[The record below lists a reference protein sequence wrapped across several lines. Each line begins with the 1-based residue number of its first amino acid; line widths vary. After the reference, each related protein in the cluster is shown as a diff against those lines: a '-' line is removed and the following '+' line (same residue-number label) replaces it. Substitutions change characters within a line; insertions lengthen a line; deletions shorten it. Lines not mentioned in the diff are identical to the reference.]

1 MNRQGILL
9 ASGNPGK
16 LAELRRLSGDLP
28 VDIRGP
34 ESLENGLP
42 HVEETGS
49 SFLENAV
56 IKALSAADAA
66 VADGGDDWALADD
79 SGLAVDFLDGAPGIR
94 SARFAGT
101 QGKGRD
107 LANNALL
114 LEKLKGLPPEGRRA
128 SFWCVL
134 ALARP
139 GQVLLAVEGS
149 VEGWILDAPRG
160 KGGFGYDPLF
170 FHEPSDRTFAQLEP
184 EEKVS
189 ISHRS
194 MAMTRLKT
202 ALESL
207 VPQGT
212 A

>member
-16 LAELRRLSGDLP
+16 LAELRRLSDNLP
-28 VDIRGP
+28 VDIHGP
-34 ESLENGLP
+34 ESLEDGLP

-56 IKALSAADAA
+56 LKALSAADAA
-66 VADGGDDWALADD
+66 VEKGEDVWALADD
-79 SGLAVDFLDGAPGIR
+79 SGLVVEYLDGAPGVR

-101 QGKGRD
+101 QGEGRD

-114 LEKLKGLPPEGRRA
+114 LEKLEGIPPEGRGA

-139 GQVLLAVEGS
+139 GEVLLAVEGS
-149 VEGWILDAPRG
+149 VDGRILDAPRG
-160 KGGFGYDPLF
+160 EGGFGYDPLF
-170 FHEPSDRTFAQLEP
+170 FHEPSDRTFAELEP
-184 EEKVS
+184 EEKAAL
-189 ISHRS
+189 SHRS

-202 ALESL
+202 ALETL
-207 VPQGT
+207 VPQKT

>member
-1 MNRQGILL
+1 LNRQGILL

-16 LAELRRLSGDLP
+16 LAELRRLSDNLP
-28 VDIRGP
+28 VDIHGP
-34 ESLENGLP
+34 ESLEDGLP

-56 IKALSAADAA
+56 LKALSAADAA
-66 VADGGDDWALADD
+66 VEKGEDVWALADD
-79 SGLAVDFLDGAPGIR
+79 SGLVVECLDGAPGVR

-101 QGKGRD
+101 QGEGRD

-114 LEKLKGLPPEGRRA
+114 LEKLEGIPPEGRGA

-139 GQVLLAVEGS
+139 GEVLLAVEGS
-149 VEGWILDAPRG
+149 VDGRILDAPRG
-160 KGGFGYDPLF
+160 EGGFGYDPLF
-170 FHEPSDRTFAQLEP
+170 FHEPSDCTFAELES
-184 EEKVS
+184 EEKAAL
-189 ISHRS
+189 SHRS

-202 ALESL
+202 ALETL
-207 VPQGT
+207 VP
-212 A
+212 